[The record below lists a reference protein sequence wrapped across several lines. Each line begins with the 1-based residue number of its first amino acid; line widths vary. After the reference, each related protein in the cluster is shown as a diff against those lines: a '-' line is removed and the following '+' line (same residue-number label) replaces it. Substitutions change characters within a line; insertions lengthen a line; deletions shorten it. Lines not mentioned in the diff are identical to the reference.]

1 MSEENIEAIRQSFAA
16 FNARAVED
24 MVAISD
30 PDAEWIPFRA
40 QLEGIVYRGHAG
52 LRQFVRDMEEDWDT
66 FRLEPLEFHE
76 RGDRVAVV
84 AHVKALGRGSGVEI
98 DSQAGFVFE
107 MRAGLITRLVSYSD
121 PAAAR
126 ASLGEP

>member
-1 MSEENIEAIRQSFAA
+1 MSEENVEVARQAFAA

-30 PDAEWIPFRA
+30 PDAEWLPFRA

-52 LRQFVRDMEEDWDT
+52 LQQFVTDMDEDWET
-66 FRLEPLEFHE
+66 FRLDPLEFHE
-76 RGDRVAVV
+76 RGDRVAVI
-84 AHVKALGRGSGVEI
+84 AHLKALGRGSGVEV
-98 DSQAGFVFE
+98 DSQAGFVIE
-107 MRAGLITRLVSYSD
+107 MRAGLIVRLVSYSD

-126 ASLGEP
+126 ASLAEP